1 MVLGYIN
8 PVSVMD
14 NAIRL
19 RGMNTIQ
26 SLDGKVAGLNAGSQL
41 NEVVVVGYGDTDSET
56 SGSSAR
62 SPETGIHR
70 EWCGHGEY
78 EFQKIAP
85 SSIKK
90 ISKLKHQPHWRC
102 MARRPQGGA
111 VVVDLKEGLEDYIS
125 IADNALNVSF

>member
-56 SGSSAR
+56 SGSSADR
-62 SPETGIHR
+62 PKPVYIVNGAVMS
-70 EWCGHGEY
+70 EY

-90 ISKLKHQPHWRC
+90 ISKLK
-102 MARRPQGGA
+102 ASA
-111 VVVDLKEGLEDYIS
+111 
-125 IADNALNVSF
+125 ALAMYGSQAAGERLLLI